1 MTALTL
7 SSVAL
12 FAYALAAQADAFAGE
27 QHAQNTAGP
36 VQLVGNTSTNTST
49 NTSSDS
55 GARGSSYRHTH
66 DWSVRTDNGYRSRT
80 VRGTTRIE
88 RYQRRGG
95 RGRDDD

>member
-1 MTALTL
+1 MTPLALP
-7 SSVAL
+7 SVAL
-12 FAYALAAQADAFAGE
+12 VACALAVPAGVLAGE
-27 QHAQNTAGP
+27 QRNSAGP
-36 VQLVGNTSTNTST
+36 VQLAGNTSTNTST

-88 RYQRRGG
+88 RFQRRGA
-95 RGRDDD
+95 RDRHDD